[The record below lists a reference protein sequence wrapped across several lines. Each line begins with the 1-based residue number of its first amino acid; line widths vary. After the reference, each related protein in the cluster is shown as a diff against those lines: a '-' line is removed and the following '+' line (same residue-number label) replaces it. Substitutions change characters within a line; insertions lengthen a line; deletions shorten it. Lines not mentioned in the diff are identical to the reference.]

1 MKTFITPKNAQITK
15 IDGEVQLSTDLKI
28 INLGLGDQLI
38 AGESLAMEEG
48 ASLTL
53 KYADGMTQV
62 LTFNDLTEAQA
73 VDNKVT
79 DNAIDALL
87 EATENNEATTADEQ
101 EIAALQSLI
110 ESGEGDLD
118 LPATAAGTANS
129 GGGTGFTSVDRTA
142 GETLA
147 SAGFDTDGL
156 ANQAQDVFDQ
166 TENNGIIP
174 VELFAPS
181 ITFNQDIN
189 VDEILNAAEAGEQA
203 TVIIGLT
210 DTNASAGDTLFVNNQ
225 SITLT
230 QAQVDAAQ
238 VEVFLPLPTP
248 DAPIDVVASLEGF
261 LGNTSPESNDQIGFD
276 SVGPTL
282 SITGTDADSENNNSS
297 DITFSFSESVTNFEF
312 DDIVVVGG
320 VLSNFQ
326 QIDDQTW
333 TATFTPNAGDE
344 INSTISVAND
354 TYTDIA
360 GNPGTGDVLEII
372 DLPPSITIEALKD
385 LNENEVVVGD
395 KVADFSASDRED
407 GVLTDQVILAPGTN
421 EDGYYAIENNVV
433 VITPAGVE
441 AINSGVILPPIVVQ
455 VTDRN
460 GITSTA
466 TDTPFYNEQDDIPN
480 LTPDFGSVTEDVVDV
495 NENLVASGT
504 LAPGTDGDVGEDK
517 FTPQTIEGTYGSL
530 TLNSDGQWVYT
541 AANNQP
547 EIQQLN
553 VNSTP
558 LEEIFVVTNI
568 DGVTTTTVTI
578 QINGADDG
586 SVIVVEGDDSDLGS
600 VTEDVNVVNNLLS
613 TNGTLTIT
621 DIDTLN
627 PTFSTVIIPSDTN
640 YLGEL
645 VINSNGEWTFNVD
658 NTLPAVQALN
668 SGQVITQ
675 TYTVTSSDGKDT
687 HLITININGADDA
700 LPSITGVD
708 ENGVAPGDVSVNEIA
723 GSTVSGSFEVD
734 AQAGIDSIT
743 FAGVDLN
750 TLTSPTTVNGA
761 YGTLTINPL
770 INGTISYTYVQTAG
784 AQQHNASN
792 SNITDEFSI
801 TVSDII
807 GRTTSSSLL
816 VNVTDSVPNAVIDN
830 NPTLL
835 VEDDAG
841 NSHAQGSILTND
853 SFGADGGSFTQI
865 QGNSPSPTSI
875 TAGIT
880 VVQGKYGTLEIDA
893 SGNYTYTVDN
903 SLSATQALV
912 ESQQATE
919 TFTYVLTDGDNDTDA
934 ATLNFTII
942 GAQDDGPTITGV
954 DENGLALG
962 DVSVVEIAGS
972 ITSGSFEVDAQV
984 DISSVIFA
992 GVDITNLAGPVLVP
1006 GAYGTLTI
1014 NPMVNGT
1021 VSYSYLQTAGA
1032 QSHNT
1037 TDSNINDIFD
1047 IVVTDIANQ
1056 KTNASLTVNITD
1068 TQPSATIDNDPTT
1081 LTEDSL
1087 TENQAQGT
1095 VLNNDSLGEDG
1106 SSVTQVHG
1114 LANKDIATSGNTLV
1128 QGKYGTLEID
1138 ANGNYTYT
1146 VDNTLAATQSLAENQ
1161 KGTETFTYTLTD
1173 GDKDS
1178 SSNTLNFSI
1187 NGSVDNRPTITGVD
1201 ENGLDLGDV
1210 SVAEIA
1216 GNTTSG
1222 SFEVDAQVAIS
1233 TVEFAGVDI
1242 TNITSNVTVIGSY
1255 GTLTIFPMVGGTV
1268 SYSYE
1273 QTQGAQ
1279 QHNAANDNIN
1289 DVFAISVTDIA
1300 NQTTSSTLTVNI
1312 TDTAPVAN
1320 IDNDLTPLTEDSSSN
1335 NQATGSVLTND
1346 TVSEDATSVTEVQGV
1361 LPTATVVS
1369 ANGTTTIQG
1378 KYGTLVI
1385 EANGSYTY
1393 TVDNS
1398 LPATQAL
1405 NPNLKATETFN
1416 YVIKDSDNDSASSTL
1431 NFNINGAAD
1440 NKPTI
1445 TIVDENGALAGDF
1458 NVSEDLNNATGA
1470 KTFNVTA
1477 SAGIASITLTDAS
1490 NALIDITD
1498 ATIAAPV
1505 TVTGTYGT
1513 ITVTDVTNGVVTYTY
1528 SENAGALVH
1537 TSADEH
1543 VDNFAVTVTDLAGQ
1557 VSASNSDH
1565 TLSVRV
1571 TDEEAVAANDIATDA
1586 VIEDDATKNS
1596 ATGNVINPDNSQ
1608 TGELGEDTLTG
1619 DSASVTAI
1627 TSTSG
1632 ESSSVNAAGDLV
1644 IDGNYGTLTIK
1655 ANGDY
1660 TYVLDAGKS
1669 QALTSTGASE
1679 VFTYT
1684 LSDKD
1689 GITPDSTATLTI
1701 ALTGSDDDKPTVT
1714 IVDENGALAG
1724 DFNVSE
1730 DLNNAT
1736 GAKTFNVTAS
1746 AGIASITLTDASNA
1760 LIDITDATIAAPVTV
1775 TGTYGTITVTDVT
1788 NGVVTYT
1795 YSENAGALVHTSA
1808 DEHVDNFAVTVTD
1821 LAGQVSASNSDHT
1834 LSVRVTDEEAVA
1846 ANDIATDAVIEDDAT
1861 KNSATGNVIN
1871 PDNSQTG
1878 ELGEDTLTGDSA
1890 SVTAITSTSGESS
1903 SVNAAGDLVID
1914 GNYGTLTIKANG
1926 DYTYVLD
1933 AGKSQAL
1940 TSTGASEVFTYTLSD
1955 KDGIT
1960 PDSTAT
1966 LTIALTGSDEPPSI
1980 NIPDTNNAD
1989 VGQINVVETG
1999 NTSGSF
2005 TFDVEAGVKS
2015 IVINTTTVSA
2025 VGDTVTTSQGVF
2037 TVTAISSTGISYDYV
2052 SSQAEN
2058 HASGDVTDALA
2069 ITITDNLDRIVN
2081 DTLTVNIT
2089 DTAPRPVKDV
2099 AYITEDD
2106 ALSVSGNVITAVG
2119 SDANAE
2125 DNADVAGADD
2135 FALTKITFTETA
2147 QPDVTLN
2154 VTAAGTSI
2162 DGKYGTLTIYPDGT
2176 YTYVLDQE
2184 AVVDVGEG
2192 DTRTELF
2199 SYTIKDT
2206 DSVESSTSLTINVFG
2221 ADEPPKAV
2229 NDPQTGFNTLNV
2241 DFKNYSQQKVV
2252 DLKALG
2258 ITITAVGTDDTSNS
2272 DDIISFSDEGI
2283 GIGSGTGGSKE
2294 SQIEYNPTTGDSE
2307 KLSIKL
2313 DTPATSMQFD
2323 VTRLY
2328 ANEANNSSD
2337 DEQGHWTALY
2347 NGVIVSSGTFIG
2359 TSDTNASGLISL
2371 PGLVFDQVIFHA
2383 STYTDGTVNGTD
2395 ASDYLISS
2403 ISVTKYNDDS
2413 AKFVVSEDD
2422 VLTLDKAII
2431 LQNDTDPDGGPDP
2444 LSITHIEGQKLT
2456 GQDQTIVLA
2465 NNQGTINVV
2474 NGEIKFTPGSAYDGL
2489 STGETSTAT
2498 IKYQI
2503 TDGKFTS
2510 NEANIDITI
2519 VGVDNN
2525 PPTAG
2530 DFTVGLG
2537 YAASKDFS
2545 FAAHVADIEDDTPL
2559 IEKDVMVKVDS
2570 LPDGKVEIITT
2581 DPISGQEVATEL
2593 KVGDIISENATLR
2606 YTAIDETSTTYFNAQ
2621 SQHTSITNGKFSS
2634 SDITISG
2641 GEFTKNDDGSANF
2654 DNITA
2659 RNLSYD
2665 TGTAA
2670 KPELGIGVG
2679 SGSSEVETGKNEFI
2693 NIEFANNVDHIHVEL
2708 GSLWSHYV
2716 STEQNAI
2723 VHIEILKDG
2732 QVIGKQAYGNLNA
2745 QAQAD
2750 QGFDSGIYTLDID
2763 INNEFNEVRV
2773 YATSTSNSDFVIR
2786 NIAVIEESTSDS
2798 LTYHAIDSNEAT
2810 SGASNTVNFTMNPD
2824 APVGEVAPAATGNED
2839 QFIPLTINPVNE
2851 DTSRL
2856 TIIIKDIP
2864 NGATL
2869 KNDAGELTVTN
2880 GSVSLTLSE
2889 LDGLAIKPPIH
2900 SDVDFSLSVE
2910 LQTASTVGVASS
2922 SIVVSQ
2928 QVTVNA
2934 IADAPELN
2942 VNIGTG
2948 SFEQELINSNF
2959 ENSGHKF
2966 ADEGAYEFGMHI
2978 DSIDGWEPVDDP
2990 NKGTDDANKVEL
3002 RRPLDG
3008 ADDNRFIELNNDPIT
3023 GGYSDAP
3030 SISQTVNTIAGE
3042 TYTLTFDYAPR
3053 EYYSA
3058 DINKM
3063 SVSIDGNQLAL
3074 LSAERQEKGKD
3085 KDETFNDDW
3094 QSKTVT
3100 FIGTGNPM
3108 TIELAAAGDDV
3119 DNGRGMFI
3127 DNIVLS
3133 QGNLLI
3139 PLNISAAL
3147 VDDDT
3152 SEELDQFITVSNLP
3166 AGVTLSAGINDN
3178 GTWKLT
3184 ASDLND
3190 LQIVA
3195 PSGATTMSIIVS
3207 TSASEKSVSNDAA
3220 LTTKV
3225 INLQVNEDGSVTSD
3239 LTAPVDNSLDTQLT
3253 GGQFNDIISGGV
3265 GDDTIIGGLGD
3276 DSLIG
3281 GLGNDTY
3288 VWLSGDKGVDEIS
3301 GFDPAQDKIDLS
3313 DLLNVN
3319 EQEGALDGYLNFRT
3333 EGSDTVIDIDV
3344 DDDGKAE
3351 QSIVLLDVDLESEIN
3366 GKEVDVLNSLFN
3378 SANGNQKL
3386 ISGADGATY
3395 NEPVVKDYDDLN
3407 EII

>member
-1 MKTFITPKNAQITK
+1 M
-15 IDGEVQLSTDLKI
+15 
-28 INLGLGDQLI
+28 
-38 AGESLAMEEG
+38 
-48 ASLTL
+48 
-53 KYADGMTQV
+53 
-62 LTFNDLTEAQA
+62 
-73 VDNKVT
+73 
-79 DNAIDALL
+79 
-87 EATENNEATTADEQ
+87 
-101 EIAALQSLI
+101 
-110 ESGEGDLD
+110 
-118 LPATAAGTANS
+118 
-129 GGGTGFTSVDRTA
+129 
-142 GETLA
+142 
-147 SAGFDTDGL
+147 
-156 ANQAQDVFDQ
+156 
-166 TENNGIIP
+166 
-174 VELFAPS
+174 
-181 ITFNQDIN
+181 
-189 VDEILNAAEAGEQA
+189 
-203 TVIIGLT
+203 
-210 DTNASAGDTLFVNNQ
+210 
-225 SITLT
+225 
-230 QAQVDAAQ
+230 
-238 VEVFLPLPTP
+238 
-248 DAPIDVVASLEGF
+248 
-261 LGNTSPESNDQIGFD
+261 
-276 SVGPTL
+276 
-282 SITGTDADSENNNSS
+282 
-297 DITFSFSESVTNFEF
+297 
-312 DDIVVVGG
+312 GG

-1445 TIVDENGALAGDF
+1445 
-1458 NVSEDLNNATGA
+1458 
-1470 KTFNVTA
+1470 
-1477 SAGIASITLTDAS
+1477 
-1490 NALIDITD
+1490 
-1498 ATIAAPV
+1498 
-1505 TVTGTYGT
+1505 
-1513 ITVTDVTNGVVTYTY
+1513 
-1528 SENAGALVH
+1528 
-1537 TSADEH
+1537 
-1543 VDNFAVTVTDLAGQ
+1543 
-1557 VSASNSDH
+1557 
-1565 TLSVRV
+1565 
-1571 TDEEAVAANDIATDA
+1571 
-1586 VIEDDATKNS
+1586 
-1596 ATGNVINPDNSQ
+1596 
-1608 TGELGEDTLTG
+1608 
-1619 DSASVTAI
+1619 
-1627 TSTSG
+1627 
-1632 ESSSVNAAGDLV
+1632 
-1644 IDGNYGTLTIK
+1644 
-1655 ANGDY
+1655 
-1660 TYVLDAGKS
+1660 
-1669 QALTSTGASE
+1669 
-1679 VFTYT
+1679 
-1684 LSDKD
+1684 
-1689 GITPDSTATLTI
+1689 
-1701 ALTGSDDDKPTVT
+1701 T